1 MYQTQAGLGME
12 NGMGQE
18 SLEVMT
24 DSKGC
29 WIDSF
34 PRNPISWDLWNER
47 LEAQ

>member
-1 MYQTQAGLGME
+1 MYQTQAGLGMD
-12 NGMGQE
+12 NGLGQD

-34 PRNPISWDLWNER
+34 PTGWDLWNER
-47 LEAQ
+47 LETR